1 MAQLVDKQFY
11 DDFGG
16 ESVDAGK
23 FTRLANIAEDL
34 LYEVCVQK
42 PETAHLES
50 PEFKKAICYQIEM
63 IAQQGGTT
71 AIAGKAEADTVSE
84 SENLGEYSYSKNY
97 GSGNKSAPMLKLNG
111 IPVSSLAVSQLRKLG
126 LMNRWAY
133 WGCSND

>member
-50 PEFKKAICYQIEM
+50 PEYKKAICYQIETL
-63 IAQQGGTT
+63 AEQGGTS
-71 AIAGKAEADTVSE
+71 AIAGKADADTVSVT
-84 SENLGEYSYSKNY
+84 ENLGEYSYSKNY
-97 GSGNKSAPMLKLNG
+97 GNGDKSAPMLKLNG
-111 IPVSSLAVSQLRKLG
+111 IPVSTLAVSQLRKLG

-133 WGCSND
+133 WGVTE